1 MSSDPTRF
9 LSSLAQT
16 LATMSLYAEGHPA
29 RVRAADS
36 SFEQLRALQKDDP
49 TPRFSFLGTNVIYNH
64 RALRALRDWEWAERL
79 CNAGVQRMEF
89 GSNIPREEFHA
100 FLDDVLSRVWVSTGH
115 VGLPG
120 ARQSAETSIRFGAI
134 GVRGMSEAA
143 PDSQIALRPWDMTEE
158 AETVQ
163 WMHNEVRE
171 RSSVPLV
178 EANAVISNLTLA
190 MHADGHVMLPLL
202 TLKEHD
208 QYTTTHA
215 LNVSVLSM
223 GLAEYLGLS
232 AREVRAYGTAGLLH
246 DLGKVRVPRS
256 ILENPGTLTPEE
268 LAIMQKHPVE
278 GARIIIESDRN
289 LDLACAVA
297 FEHHILIDGTG
308 YPARR
313 FPHQCH
319 RASLLVH
326 LCDVY
331 DALRTKR
338 PYRDGWNSANTLAYI
353 QKRLGVEFDRDAGL
367 AFIAMMK
374 EWESRAAQA
383 ASLEV
388 ATT

>member
-1 MSSDPTRF
+1 MSDPTRF
-9 LSSLAQT
+9 LASLAQT

-89 GSNIPREEFHA
+89 GENIPREEFHA
-100 FLDDVLSRVWVSTGH
+100 FLDDVLGRVWVSTGH
-115 VGLPG
+115 IGG
-120 ARQSAETSIRFGAI
+120 GHGRTSGETSIRFGAL
-134 GVRGMSEAA
+134 GVRGMN
-143 PDSQIALRPWDMTEE
+143 DVSQESNAELKPWDMTEE
-158 AETVQ
+158 AQAVR
-163 WMHNEVRE
+163 WMHDEVRQHSE
-171 RSSVPLV
+171 VPLV
-178 EANAVISNLTLA
+178 EADAVISNLTLA
-190 MHADGHVMLPLL
+190 MHSDSRVMLPLL
-202 TLKEHD
+202 NLKEYD

-215 LNVSVLSM
+215 LNVSVLAM

-232 AREVRAYGTAGLLH
+232 SREVRSYGTAGLLH
-246 DLGKVRVPRS
+246 DLGKVRVPPN
-256 ILENPGTLTPEE
+256 ILQNPGPLTADE
-268 LAIMQKHPVE
+268 LEVMQRHPSD

-297 FEHHILIDGTG
+297 FEHHILIDGGG
-308 YPARR
+308 YPRRR

-338 PYRDGWNSANTLAYI
+338 PYREGWDSASTLAYI
-353 QKRLGVEFDRDAGL
+353 QQRLGIEFDRDAGM
-367 AFIAMMK
+367 AFVSMMR
-374 EWESRAAQA
+374 EWETRAAHA
-383 ASLEV
+383 AVE
-388 ATT
+388 AA

>member
-1 MSSDPTRF
+1 MSDPTRF

-36 SFEQLRALQKDDP
+36 SFEQLRALQQQDP

-89 GSNIPREEFHA
+89 GANIPREEFHA
-100 FLDDVLSRVWVSTGH
+100 FLDDVLGRVWASLGHTG
-115 VGLPG
+115 GPRG
-120 ARQSAETSIRFGAI
+120 RTSGETSIRFGAL
-134 GVRGMSEAA
+134 GVRGMNEVSTETTVE
-143 PDSQIALRPWDMTEE
+143 LKPWDMTEE
-158 AETVQ
+158 AQAVR
-163 WMHNEVRE
+163 WMHDEVRE
-171 RSSVPLV
+171 HSEVPLV
-178 EANAVISNLTLA
+178 EADAVISNLTLA
-190 MHADGHVMLPLL
+190 MHSDSRVMLPLL
-202 TLKEHD
+202 QLKEYD

-215 LNVSVLSM
+215 LNVSVLAM

-232 AREVRAYGTAGLLH
+232 AREVRSYGTAGLLH
-246 DLGKVRVPRS
+246 DLGKVRVPMN
-256 ILENPGTLTPEE
+256 ILQNPGPLTADE
-268 LAIMQKHPVE
+268 LEVMQQHPAD

-297 FEHHILIDGTG
+297 FEHHILIDGGG
-308 YPARR
+308 YPRRR

-338 PYRDGWNSANTLAYI
+338 PYREGWDSNSTLAYI
-353 QKRLGVEFDRDAGL
+353 QQRLGIEFDREAGT
-367 AFIAMMK
+367 AFVSMMR
-374 EWESRAAQA
+374 EWETRAAHA
-383 ASLEV
+383 ASVE
-388 ATT
+388 AA